1 MAVNIDCPYGETAVV
16 KHCLATHN
24 HGRLSLCVICDL
36 MTVADHTRSM
46 QKIPDCMDH
55 APFRRELVTAGAQPS
70 VDHQPLVDA
79 SSPRARCAKLTRK
92 RSIQSRGEVVHSV

>member
-1 MAVNIDCPYGETAVV
+1 MRSQTV
-16 KHCLATHN
+16 
-24 HGRLSLCVICDL
+24 
-36 MTVADHTRSM
+36 TVADHTRSM

-92 RSIQSRGEVVHSV
+92 RSIQSRGEVVGMIPTQRLSKVRAGPKT